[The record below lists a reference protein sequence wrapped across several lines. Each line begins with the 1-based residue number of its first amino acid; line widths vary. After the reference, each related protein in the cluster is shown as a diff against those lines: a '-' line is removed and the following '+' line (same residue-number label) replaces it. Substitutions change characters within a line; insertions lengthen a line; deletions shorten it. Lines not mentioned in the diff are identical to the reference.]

1 MRACYRTASTDTIDM
16 GLASSLELVGGLSL
30 DRPGSSGATSAHP
43 DARSIERRYRGAR
56 VKYVPL
62 IWAGFWRKPAR
73 AVLTMLC
80 IMMAFVLYGTLHGVT
95 TGLDEVIGK
104 LSATRLRV
112 MNRVNSIDSLPMA
125 YKSQIEALPNV
136 SKVAY
141 YQTMVGYYQE
151 PKNGIGVG
159 AIGLDEFLDSYPEV
173 VLPAEQREAM
183 RANRTGAIVGRKLAE
198 QYGWK
203 LGDRVPIKSRVF
215 AKSDGSYDWA
225 FDIVGIYDYADG
237 FDTFAADEMWIN
249 FAYFDAERITRK
261 KNYVLLYFVTV
272 DDPDVAAA
280 VSERID
286 AMFANSASP
295 TQTMNERDSMR
306 AGLKRLGNINF
317 LVRSII
323 AAVFFTLLFVTGNTM
338 MQSVRE
344 RIPEFAVLKTYGF
357 RDGVIMALVLAE
369 SLMLCVCSAAL
380 GIGIAATFFPL
391 VLRNVGL
398 GTLLLPISV
407 LAIGLGFAAL
417 LAVISA
423 LPPALRARRLKVVDA
438 LVAR

>member
-1 MRACYRTASTDTIDM
+1 
-16 GLASSLELVGGLSL
+16 
-30 DRPGSSGATSAHP
+30 
-43 DARSIERRYRGAR
+43 

-80 IMMAFVLYGTLHGVT
+80 IMTAFVLYGTLHGVT
-95 TGLDEVIGK
+95 AGLDEVIGK
-104 LSATRLRV
+104 LSVTRLRV

-136 SKVAY
+136 KKVAF

-151 PKNGIGVG
+151 PRNGIAVG
-159 AIGLDEFLDSYPEV
+159 AIGLDGFLDSYPEV

-215 AKSDGSYDWA
+215 AKSDGSYDWT
-225 FDIVGIYDYADG
+225 FDIVGIYDYAEG
-237 FDTFAADEMWIN
+237 FETFAAEEMWID
-249 FAYFDAERITRK
+249 FAYFDEERVTRK

-272 DDPDVAAA
+272 DNPDVAAA

-357 RDGVIMALVLAE
+357 RDGLIMALVLAE
-369 SLMLCVCSAAL
+369 SLVLSVCSAAL

-391 VLRNVGL
+391 VLRNIGI

-407 LAIGLGFAAL
+407 LAMGLGFAAL
-417 LAVISA
+417 LAMISA
-423 LPPALRARRLKVVDA
+423 LPPALRARRLKIVDA
-438 LVAR
+438 LVVR